1 MSIFTDILAKTGV
14 TQKMDAAIKNAQST
28 MAKPAEPTTLKT
40 MPAVDVMAILEKRAA
55 AKKEKLN
62 WKESIVDLMKLIEI
76 DSSFK
81 TRKELAVELK
91 CPADLMND
99 SARMNV
105 WLHKTVLQKISENGG
120 NIPKNLLD

>member
-14 TQKMDAAIKNAQST
+14 TQKMDAAIKSAQAT
-28 MAKPAEPTTLKT
+28 VAKPAEPTALKT

>member
-14 TQKMDAAIKNAQST
+14 TQKMDAAIKNAQAT
-28 MAKPAEPTTLKT
+28 VAKPAEPTTLKT
-40 MPAVDVMAILEKRAA
+40 VPVVDVMAILEKRAA

-62 WKESIVDLMKLIEI
+62 WKESIVDLMKLIDV
-76 DSSFK
+76 DSSIK
-81 TRKELAVELK
+81 ARKELATELK